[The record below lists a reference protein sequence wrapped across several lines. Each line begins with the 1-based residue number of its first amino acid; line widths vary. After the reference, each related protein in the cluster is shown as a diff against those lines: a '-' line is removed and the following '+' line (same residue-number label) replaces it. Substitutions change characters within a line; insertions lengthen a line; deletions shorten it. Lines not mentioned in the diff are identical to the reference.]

1 VVLAYLK
8 NETKKIHV
16 FVANRVK
23 TILDVSSKDQWH
35 YVESKNNPADD
46 ASRGLSITK
55 FPGSQQGTGFQAT
68 SVLTKG
74 QRQRS
79 RSKSEHNTR
88 RQQFLVSSIGMNNTM
103 VKVELEYCNSLE
115 MELQRHHR

>member
-1 VVLAYLK
+1 MSKSRVAPLKPFTIQGGPERILLETIGLFVVNSNFCEPL
-8 NETKKIHV
+8 I
-16 FVANRVK
+16 ANRVK

-55 FPGSQQGTGFQAT
+55 FLGSQQGTEVNTGFQAT

-88 RQQFLVSSIGMNNTM
+88 RQ
-103 VKVELEYCNSLE
+103 
-115 MELQRHHR
+115 